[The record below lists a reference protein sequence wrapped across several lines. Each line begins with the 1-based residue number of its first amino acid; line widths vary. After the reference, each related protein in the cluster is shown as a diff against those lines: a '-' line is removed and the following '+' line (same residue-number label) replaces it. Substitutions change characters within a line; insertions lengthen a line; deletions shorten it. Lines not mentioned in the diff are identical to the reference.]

1 MGVDGVAGTSDKDG
15 RRFLHLFCSK
25 RWIPEPALVCS
36 SMLGSELCEITVRML
51 RCWACSVRPRPGAR
65 PVGAIVVRLRSL
77 PPRLHSPE
85 QATNRLLLRFLRG
98 LLLCK
103 LRGPVELLE
112 LFV

>member
-51 RCWACSVRPRPGAR
+51 RCWACSVRLGSEARRPPDRRYSGAAPFSAAEIAFAR
-65 PVGAIVVRLRSL
+65 TGYQ
-77 PPRLHSPE
+77 SP
-85 QATNRLLLRFLRG
+85 
-98 LLLCK
+98 LLCSCAVTAA
-103 LRGPVELLE
+103 LWSS
-112 LFV
+112 